1 MQLAKW
7 TGVVTNAGAGL
18 LRGWVAKEILTVT
31 RAEAGSGTVEETAL
45 MAQTGV
51 AGGGKTASLTGTKKL
66 DKAVQLRL
74 QIAAPEAGYTL
85 HQLGVWAALDGGEPA
100 LLALF
105 QNLEGV
111 PIPSRTDTPDFLY
124 TFYGVVALNNSGAVE
139 VLTDGNAWVTLE
151 TLHETVD
158 AAKAELSDE
167 IEAARKEAVRAAGE
181 EADEKIAVHDLAEDA
196 HAGQIVKAARDA
208 IDRLKLELFTNTLTL
223 PLTADSGEAL
233 LTSSGTPLLA
243 VYHPDRS
250 AAVLAELAALA
261 GRLSGHIAET
271 AKSLS
276 ADCATESMRDQA
288 YADGRVLALER
299 AVDKKIQTEKAE
311 AITATVT
318 VACENAAA
326 QIAAHNSD
334 TGAHP
339 AFLRLA
345 ENTIP
350 PDPEPPVPIP

>member
-1 MQLAKW
+1 MGNW
-7 TGVVTNAGAGL
+7 TGVVTNAGNDL
-18 LRGWVAKEILTVT
+18 LNKWVSGKTLHLTA
-31 RAEAGSGTVEETAL
+31 AEAGGGTVPEAALLAQTSVSGTLEGS
-45 MAQTGV
+45 GV
-51 AGGGKTASLTGTKKL
+51 RLTGYSRIPNG
-66 DKAVQLRL
+66 VQLRI
-74 QIAAPEAGYTL
+74 QIAAPEESYTL
-85 HQLGVWAALDGGEPA
+85 RQIGVWAKLDGEA
-100 LLALF
+100 AELLALF
-105 QNLEGV
+105 QSREGV
-111 PIPSRTDTPDFLY
+111 PIQGRSDYPDFSY
-124 TFYGVVALNNSGAVE
+124 TFYGAIALDNTGKFE
-139 VLTDGNAWVTLE
+139 VHVDTSAIVSLE
-151 TLHETVD
+151 TLRNE
-158 AAKAELSDE
+158 
-167 IEAARKEAVRAAGE
+167 
-181 EADEKIAVHDLAEDA
+181 
-196 HAGQIVKAARDA
+196 

-276 ADCATESMRDQA
+276 ADCATASMRDQA
-288 YADGRVLALER
+288 YADGQVLTLER

>member
-1 MQLAKW
+1 MEYGYKITSNGQTAVMAALDLGRPLK
-7 TGVVTNAGAGL
+7 
-18 LRGWVAKEILTVT
+18 IT
-31 RAEAGSGTVEETAL
+31 RAAIGSGTVEEGTDL
-45 MAQTGV
+45 TGV
-51 AGGGKTASLTGTKKL
+51 HALKAYAAEAAIVGRRHEENRMFLTVQYSNQDCQEAFTIGEFMVYAADPETGRETDFLYATLGDFRQPVPPYTRGVPSGVWEFPLIVAASE
-66 DKAVQLRL
+66 QLRL
-74 QIAAPEAGYTL
+74 EITASPGL
-85 HQLGVWAALDGGEPA
+85 
-100 LLALF
+100 
-105 QNLEGV
+105 
-111 PIPSRTDTPDFLY
+111 ITDNDP
-124 TFYGVVALNNSGAVE
+124 
-139 VLTDGNAWVTLE
+139 
-151 TLHETVD
+151 
-158 AAKAELSDE
+158 
-167 IEAARKEAVRAAGE
+167 
-181 EADEKIAVHDLAEDA
+181 
-196 HAGQIVKAARDA
+196 RDA

-276 ADCATESMRDQA
+276 ANCATASMRDQA
-288 YADGRVLALER
+288 YADGRVLALEQV
-299 AVDKKIQTEKAE
+299 VDKKIQTEKAE

-339 AFLRLA
+339 AFLHLA
-345 ENTIP
+345 ENTIL